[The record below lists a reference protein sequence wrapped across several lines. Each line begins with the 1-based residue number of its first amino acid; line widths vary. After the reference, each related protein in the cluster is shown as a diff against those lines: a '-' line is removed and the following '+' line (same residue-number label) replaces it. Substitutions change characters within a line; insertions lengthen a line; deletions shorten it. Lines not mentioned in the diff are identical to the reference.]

1 MSVNKLVEDTAN
13 DLLKNNL
20 NDQNIFLHRA
30 ITHFTSFAINRR

>member
-20 NDQNIFLHRA
+20 NDKNIFYYPTM
-30 ITHFTSFAINRR
+30 THFTSFAINRR